1 MRSPIRFERQRPVL
15 VARSGGVSLSKCPPG
30 FTLIELLVVIVII
43 AILASMLLPAFT
55 KAKSKAQ
62 GIACLSNLKQLGL
75 AWILYTH
82 DSEDRVPPNPGLASM
97 DPRLN
102 WVAGV
107 LTLDSGDNL
116 GYPGKNNPDNTNK
129 VFLMKSLLWP
139 YHRSLGVWHC
149 PGDTSLSTI
158 GSQRLPHV
166 RTVSMNNWV
175 GNYDAI
181 SGNVTEFTP
190 GFKVFKKVSE
200 MTSPS
205 PSGIFLL
212 LDERADSI
220 NDGSF
225 LMLMDGFKQSNP
237 RSRTITDYPGNYH
250 NGAGGVNF
258 CDGHA
263 EVHRWLDARTTPPL
277 IKDTHLSQ
285 LPPRQSPNNPDV
297 YWIQQRATALK

>member
-1 MRSPIRFERQRPVL
+1 
-15 VARSGGVSLSKCPPG
+15 
-30 FTLIELLVVIVII
+30 
-43 AILASMLLPAFT
+43 
-55 KAKSKAQ
+55 
-62 GIACLSNLKQLGL
+62 
-75 AWILYTH
+75 
-82 DSEDRVPPNPGLASM
+82 
-97 DPRLN
+97 
-102 WVAGV
+102 
-107 LTLDSGDNL
+107 
-116 GYPGKNNPDNTNK
+116 
-129 VFLMKSLLWP
+129 
-139 YHRSLGVWHC
+139 
-149 PGDTSLSTI
+149 
-158 GSQRLPHV
+158 
-166 RTVSMNNWV
+166 
-175 GNYDAI
+175 
-181 SGNVTEFTP
+181 
-190 GFKVFKKVSE
+190 VFKKVSE